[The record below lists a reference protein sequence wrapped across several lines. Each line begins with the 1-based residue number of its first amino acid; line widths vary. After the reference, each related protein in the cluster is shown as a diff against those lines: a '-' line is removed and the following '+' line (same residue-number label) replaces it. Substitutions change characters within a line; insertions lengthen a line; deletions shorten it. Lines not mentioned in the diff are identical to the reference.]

1 VAQGTF
7 IVTWSDFIAWFRRPR
22 RLAGQQIVMYTRS
35 GCHLCETAWAQLE
48 AARHRW
54 GFDLSMVNVDGDP
67 ELAAKYG
74 NEVPVVTVHGTV
86 RFRGIVNAVLLERL
100 LRAEALR
107 KD

>member
-1 VAQGTF
+1 MF
-7 IVTWSDFIAWFRRPR
+7 
-22 RLAGQQIVMYTRS
+22 TRS
-35 GCHLCETAWAQLE
+35 GCHLCETAWAHLE
-48 AARHRW
+48 AARQRW
-54 GFDLSMVNVDGDP
+54 GFDLRMVDVDGDS

-74 NEVPVVTVHGTV
+74 NEVPVVTVDGTV

>member
-1 VAQGTF
+1 VA
-7 IVTWSDFIAWFRRPR
+7 WSNLLALFRRPR
-22 RLAGQQIVMYTRS
+22 RLAGRQVVMYTRS
-35 GCHLCETAWAQLE
+35 GCHLCETAWRQLE
-48 AARHRW
+48 AARERW
-54 GFDLSMVNVDGDP
+54 GFDLRMVDVDSEP

-74 NEVPVVTVHGTV
+74 NEVPVVTVDGTV